1 MKKTFKLWRV
11 AVAVLAIVS
20 VSATVAYYRG
30 VLQPF
35 GIYRPTNSIMVL
47 APYRHAGTW
56 VFDDAA
62 VGLTRE
68 PFVSGIPAIID
79 DMVKSIP
86 DADAGFRLL
95 FSAQPFPGHT
105 HQLTWLRAD
114 QGGNWYFCEQLEQE
128 GWLCPALFRY
138 YREAPR
144 TFYAKAEP
152 K

>member
-1 MKKTFKLWRV
+1 
-11 AVAVLAIVS
+11 
-20 VSATVAYYRG
+20 
-30 VLQPF
+30 
-35 GIYRPTNSIMVL
+35 MVL